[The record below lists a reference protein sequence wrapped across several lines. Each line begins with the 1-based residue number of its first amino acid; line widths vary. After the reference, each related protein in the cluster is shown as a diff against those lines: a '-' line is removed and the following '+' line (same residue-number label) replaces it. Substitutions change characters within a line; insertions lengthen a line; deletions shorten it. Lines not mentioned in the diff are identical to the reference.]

1 MIKETQR
8 TIEQGTEKLGKLQQ
22 EYQQAM
28 MKVSSV
34 GR

>member
-8 TIEQGTEKLGKLQQ
+8 TIEQGTEKLGRLQQ
-22 EYQQAM
+22 DYQQAL
-28 MKVSSV
+28 MKVSSA